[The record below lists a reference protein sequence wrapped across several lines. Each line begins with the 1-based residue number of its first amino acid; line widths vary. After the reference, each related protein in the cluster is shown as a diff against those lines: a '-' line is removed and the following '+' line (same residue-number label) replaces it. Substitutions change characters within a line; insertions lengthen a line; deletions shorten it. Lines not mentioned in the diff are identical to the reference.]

1 MRKRKVTYRP
11 GKAQGIFG
19 IVWGCVFILIGLVV
33 VVPAAGAFGLLWT
46 AMAVG
51 ITAMNAYQ
59 SFGKKYRGPE
69 IHIEEEDEEGSAAWD
84 AAAPAESH
92 DHIPSMALD
101 REGRL
106 RQLDSLREAGLVTQ
120 EEYRIKREEILSG
133 R

>member
-59 SFGKKYRGPE
+59 SFGKKYHGPE
-69 IHIEEEDEEGSAAWD
+69 IHIEEEAGS
-84 AAAPAESH
+84 PA
-92 DHIPSMALD
+92 DVA
-101 REGRL
+101 GRL
-106 RQLDSLREAGLVTQ
+106 RQLEALRDQKLITE
-120 EEYRIKREEILSG
+120 EEYAEKRQQML
-133 R
+133 RDL

>member
-19 IVWGCVFILIGLVV
+19 IVWGCVFILIGLV

-92 DHIPSMALD
+92 DHIPSTALED
-101 REGRL
+101 QSFL
-106 RQLDSLREAGLVTQ
+106 ICHSA
-120 EEYRIKREEILSG
+120 
-133 R
+133 

>member
-69 IHIEEEDEEGSAAWD
+69 IHIEEEESTTPEENVENQATAEPETESNPGS
-84 AAAPAESH
+84 
-92 DHIPSMALD
+92 
-101 REGRL
+101 
-106 RQLDSLREAGLVTQ
+106 
-120 EEYRIKREEILSG
+120 
-133 R
+133 

>member
-19 IVWGCVFILIGLVV
+19 IVWGCVFSLIGLVV

-59 SFGKKYRGPE
+59 SFGKKYHGPE
-69 IHIEEEDEEGSAAWD
+69 IHIEEEDGEGSAAWD
-84 AAAPAESH
+84 AAAPAE
-92 DHIPSMALD
+92 DAK
-101 REGRL
+101 GRL
-106 RQLDSLREAGLVTQ
+106 EQLESLKSAGLITH
-120 EEYRIKREEILSG
+120 EEYQKKREEILRG
-133 R
+133 L

>member
-69 IHIEEEDEEGSAAWD
+69 IHIEEEDEEGSAAWGSPTTTSPPQPWTPRD
-84 AAAPAESH
+84 GWNSWSP
-92 DHIPSMALD
+92 
-101 REGRL
+101 
-106 RQLDSLREAGLVTQ
+106 
-120 EEYRIKREEILSG
+120 
-133 R
+133 

>member
-92 DHIPSMALD
+92 DHIPPQPWTPRGGWNSW
-101 REGRL
+101 
-106 RQLDSLREAGLVTQ
+106 SP
-120 EEYRIKREEILSG
+120 
-133 R
+133 